1 MIKKWNKIAII
12 KYIIIINANREYS
25 TTTYKK

>member
-1 MIKKWNKIAII
+1 MIKKWNKITII

-25 TTTYKK
+25 TTIYKK